1 MDSRKAPHL
10 SLGTLVCSVIGHRYR
25 VSKRVTR
32 HIKEY
37 RCTCCGSEVTDTAS
51 GELTKLTAQI
61 RETNTFL
68 ANFHQRRRKRVFP
81 QAS

>member
-10 SLGTLVCSVIGHRYR
+10 SLGTLVCTVFGHRYR
-25 VSKRVTR
+25 VSKRVTQ

-37 RCTCCGSEVTDTAS
+37 QCTCCGTEVTDTAS
-51 GELTKLTAQI
+51 GELAKLTAQI
-61 RETNTFL
+61 KETNSFL
-68 ANFHQRRRKRVFP
+68 ANFHQRRMKRVYP